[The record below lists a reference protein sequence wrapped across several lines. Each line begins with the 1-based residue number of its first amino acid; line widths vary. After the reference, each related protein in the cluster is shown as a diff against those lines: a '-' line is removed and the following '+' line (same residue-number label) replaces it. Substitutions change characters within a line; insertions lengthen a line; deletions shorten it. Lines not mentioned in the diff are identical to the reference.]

1 MGRHSQK
8 KDIQRAV
15 TQAVSFHKRGHV
27 DEAERR
33 YRAVLILQP
42 DNPDALHFL
51 GLLLHR
57 RGDTAGAIDMVRR
70 ATVAAPGYGDAF
82 NNLGNLLKLA
92 GQFAEAE
99 TAYRRALE
107 LRPAD
112 ANAHSNLGVVLRV
125 GGRLAESE
133 AALRQAIAIDGRHV
147 AAHTNLGHVLK
158 RTGRV
163 KEAIASYRAAIALDP
178 DNPMAP
184 RVLGR
189 AYQANGEP
197 DKAREVFQAW
207 VERDPGNPIAQHMLS
222 ACSGESAPPRASDA
236 YVRTL
241 FDEIADSFDEHL
253 ADLRYRAPQLIG
265 AAFAAAW
272 PQPPGGLDVLDAGCG
287 TGLCAAFLRPQ
298 ARALIGIDLSS
309 GMLRRASALNAY
321 DQLIEGELTGFLQT
335 HPAAFDAIV
344 SADTLC
350 YFGALDTVFNAAA
363 RALRPAGRL
372 LFTVEKALD
381 EGADGYH
388 LQAHGR
394 YNHAASYVKGRLDEA
409 GLTCDT
415 CEEAVLRHE
424 GGTPVPGLV
433 VTATRPPADR

>member
-57 RGDTAGAIDMVRR
+57 RGDTAAAIDMVRR
-70 ATVAAPGYGDAF
+70 ATVAAPGYADAF
-82 NNLGNLLKLA
+82 NNLGNLLKLS
-92 GQFAEAE
+92 GQFDEAE
-99 TAYRRALE
+99 TAYRQALG

-125 GGRLAESE
+125 RGRLAESE
-133 AALRQAIAIDGRHV
+133 TSLRQAIAIDGRHV
-147 AAHTNLGHVLK
+147 PAHTNLGHVLR

-163 KEAIASYRAAIALDP
+163 QEAIASYRAAIALDP

-222 ACSGESAPPRASDA
+222 ACSGDAAPPRASDA

-253 ADLRYRAPQLIG
+253 ADLRYRAPQLIA

-272 PQPPGGLDVLDAGCG
+272 PEPRGHLDVLDAGCG
-287 TGLCAAFLRPQ
+287 TGLCAGFLRPQ
-298 ARALIGIDLSS
+298 ARALVGIDLSS
-309 GMLRRASALNAY
+309 GMLRRARALHAY
-321 DQLIEGELTGFLQT
+321 DELIEGELTGFLER
-335 HPAAFDAIV
+335 HALGFDAIV

-350 YFGALDTVFNAAA
+350 YFGTLDGVFKAAVG
-363 RALRPAGRL
+363 ALRPSGRL
-372 LFTVEKALD
+372 FFTVEKAPD
-381 EGADGYH
+381 AGGNNYQ

-394 YNHAASYVKGRLDEA
+394 YNHAAAYVRRALEDAGFACEALD
-409 GLTCDT
+409 
-415 CEEAVLRHE
+415 EAVLRHE
-424 GGTPVPGLV
+424 AGTPVSGLV
-433 VTATRPPADR
+433 VTATRHPCG

>member
-1 MGRHSQK
+1 MGRQSQK

-15 TQAVSFHKRGHV
+15 TQAVGFHKRGHV

-33 YRAVLILQP
+33 YRAVLVLQP

-57 RGDTAGAIDMVRR
+57 RGDTAAAIDMVRR
-70 ATVAAPGYGDAF
+70 ATLAAPGYADAF

-92 GQFAEAE
+92 GQFGEAE
-99 TAYRRALE
+99 TAYRHALE

-125 GGRLAESE
+125 GGRLGESE

-147 AAHTNLGHVLK
+147 PAHTNLGHVLK

-222 ACSGESAPPRASDA
+222 ACSSESAPPRASDA

-265 AAFAAAW
+265 AAFATAW
-272 PQPPGGLDVLDAGCG
+272 PHPPGGLDVLDAGCG
-287 TGLCAAFLRPQ
+287 TGLCAAFLRPR

-321 DQLIEGELTGFLQT
+321 DQLIEGELTGFLET

-350 YFGALDTVFNAAA
+350 YFGALETVFTAAA
-363 RALRPAGRL
+363 GALRPAGRL
-372 LFTVEKALD
+372 LFTVEKAGN
-381 EGADGYH
+381 EGADGYQ

-394 YNHAASYVKGRLDEA
+394 YNHAVSYVKGRLEDA

-433 VTATRPPADR
+433 VTATRPPA